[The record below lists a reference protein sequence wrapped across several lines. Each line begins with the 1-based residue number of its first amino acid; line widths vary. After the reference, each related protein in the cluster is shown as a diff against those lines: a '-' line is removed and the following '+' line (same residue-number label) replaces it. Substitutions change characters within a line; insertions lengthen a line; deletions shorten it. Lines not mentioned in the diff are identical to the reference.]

1 MPTIHSCNFSF
12 APPSGTAP
20 LSVNFTDLS
29 QTIPPGMDHVNSWSW
44 TFGDGGTSTLQNPTY
59 VYSAAGTYTI
69 NFSVVWNSFGP
80 QSASPQSITIN
91 NAVPVTSFTYLPISG
106 NAPLTVD
113 FTDTSTVTPTGADT
127 EIGWAWT
134 FGDGYTSTLQNPTH
148 VYTTA
153 SPYNAS
159 LTTTWANAGAV
170 GPTTH
175 SIVVGEPAPAPGPL
189 PPLASPVITV
199 DQYIAL
205 IIPEHNFGFTLPVA
219 VPPVLMARIWEGMDV
234 SAATAGVTTS
244 GSGAIHEHVDGVA
257 TTLRHATKLF
267 ETTVTTPPF
276 ATSGYN
282 TPTSLWPLITG
293 LSPSGG
299 INIVDRSNYGTTFA
313 QLKGDGNIYNYSFAT
328 GAYVATT
335 SEGVVEQAWGARSQ
349 NGHAPTCSGFTLNTN
364 GYGAMGTTEGNS
376 VCIRF
381 LAAATGYASNSS
393 AYVVVVSGYST
404 GTATFL
410 FDCFPVLSSAPNVP
424 SGFFIRAVYPCSDGA
439 HILMITANA
448 SNTTPYVWSVVK
460 VTGGGATLVAT
471 GAMPSTYVPNVGPLS
486 GDFADSDPSDPSE
499 PKGCLDS
506 DLQTLWLQSGSNNNG
521 VTILKLTNG
530 NTATLLDT
538 ITSVYSGSP
547 IAAPGAMWVS
557 NGYGAFIRAND
568 FSLWQF

>member
-1 MPTIHSCNFSF
+1 MPT
-12 APPSGTAP
+12 
-20 LSVNFTDLS
+20 V
-29 QTIPPGMDHVNSWSW
+29 HVTN
-44 TFGDGGTSTLQNPTY
+44 
-59 VYSAAGTYTI
+59 
-69 NFSVVWNSFGP
+69 
-80 QSASPQSITIN
+80 
-91 NAVPVTSFTYLPISG
+91 FTYLPTSG

-113 FTDTSTVTPTGADT
+113 FTDTSTTIPSGLDHVTSWSWD
-127 EIGWAWT
+127 
-134 FGDGYTSTLQNPTH
+134 FGDGYTSTVQNPTH
-148 VYTTA
+148 IFATA
-153 SPYNAS
+153 GSFTIRLSVVWAS
-159 LTTTWANAGAV
+159 FGAQ
-170 GPTTH
+170 GPTQQ
-175 SIVVGEPAPAPGPL
+175 SLLVGAPTPAPGPL
-189 PPLASPVITV
+189 PPLPSPVITV
-199 DQYIAL
+199 NQYIAL

-257 TTLRHATKLF
+257 TTLRQATKLF

-276 ATSGYN
+276 ATSGYT

-313 QLKGDGNIYNYSFAT
+313 QLKGDGNIYNYSFTT

-349 NGHAPTCSGFTLNTN
+349 NGHAPTCSGFTLNTS

-471 GAMPSTYVPNVGPLS
+471 GAMPSTYVHNVGPLS
-486 GDFADSDPSDPSE
+486 GDFADSDPSDTNE

-547 IAAPGAMWVS
+547 ITAPGAMWVS